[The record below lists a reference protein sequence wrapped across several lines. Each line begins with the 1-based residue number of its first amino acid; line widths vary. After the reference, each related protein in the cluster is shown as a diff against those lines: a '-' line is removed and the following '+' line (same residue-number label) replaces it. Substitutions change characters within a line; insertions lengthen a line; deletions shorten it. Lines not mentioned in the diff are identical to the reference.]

1 MPRRPVALALA
12 ALAFAVP
19 LAGCGGD
26 DEPSDEPAA
35 PSESAEP
42 AGSGDAGAGAQAPV
56 QAATVDI
63 REFAYEPATV
73 TVRAGGTVEWVNAD
87 AAPHTAT
94 ADDDSF
100 DTGSLAKGDKA
111 KVTLDKAGTFTY
123 ICTFHPFMN
132 ATVEVVE

>member
-1 MPRRPVALALA
+1 MRRRATALVLA
-12 ALAFAVP
+12 ALALTVP

-35 PSESAEP
+35 PSESTEP
-42 AGSGDAGAGAQAPV
+42 TGGAGTGTEAQAPV
-56 QAATVDI
+56 EAAKVDI
-63 REFAYEPATV
+63 REFAYEPVTV

-94 ADDDSF
+94 ADDGSF
-100 DTGSLAKGDKA
+100 DTGSLAKGDKG
-111 KVTLDKAGTFTY
+111 KVTLDKAGTFSY